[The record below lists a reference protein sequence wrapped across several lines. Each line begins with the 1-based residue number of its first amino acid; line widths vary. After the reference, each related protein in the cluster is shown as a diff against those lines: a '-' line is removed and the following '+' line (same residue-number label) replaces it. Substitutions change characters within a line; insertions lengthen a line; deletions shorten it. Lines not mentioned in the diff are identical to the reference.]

1 MRSLEVGGEGGAKN
15 DEFQL
20 RYTNKQTIPYYLSK
34 LITFD
39 FACLFASLNATKWE
53 ISVDPL
59 CSSERKIWE
68 IIEICQYIQTN
79 DRF

>member
-1 MRSLEVGGEGGAKN
+1 MCPIDLIYEKNNEIFRGRRRRGAKN

-39 FACLFASLNATKWE
+39 FACLFASLNATK
-53 ISVDPL
+53 
-59 CSSERKIWE
+59 
-68 IIEICQYIQTN
+68 
-79 DRF
+79 